1 VKSLFLLVAN
11 PTQMMN
17 AIEARQFYSDSYSHF
32 HLVVFSDSLAYQKQ
46 ILSMADASWSKLIY
60 PTLGT
65 GKWNALMSIFSKKKF
80 ISGVLKMAIDGDAL
94 MIGNIHHYG
103 CCSLAHRWNEMGNI
117 FAMDDGLGTVNWDLQ
132 LNDSTSW
139 TPRSAKGWRG
149 VLERWILGVPVIKL
163 SSLNFFSVYPLSHFT
178 NATENKFDF
187 LSESFFDKKYN
198 ENTVYFLEQPL
209 VELGILPQ
217 SEYASAIQ
225 KIKYHYTNLGWE
237 FTMVRHRAA
246 HFQQSSDGID
256 YVSFDGPI
264 EWVMKDWDKA
274 PRKIATFYSS
284 GVYHL
289 NKMSQGNMIAEFWQI
304 QNDKGNIVV
313 QPQLMNWLSTNALSN
328 MSVLNVTI

>member
-1 VKSLFLLVAN
+1 VKNLFLLVAN

-17 AIEARQFYSDSYSHF
+17 AIEARQFYSDSYFQF
-32 HLVVFSDSLAYQKQ
+32 HLVVFSDSLAYQRQ
-46 ILSMADASWSKLIY
+46 ILSMADASWSKWIY
-60 PTLGT
+60 PTLGA
-65 GKWNALMSIFSKKKF
+65 GKWNALRSIFSKRKF
-80 ISGVLKMAIDGDAL
+80 ISGVLKEANEGDAL

-103 CCSLAHRWNEMGNI
+103 CCSLAHHWNGLGSI

-132 LNDSTSW
+132 LNDSIIW
-139 TPRSAKGWRG
+139 TPKHAKGWRG
-149 VLERWILGVPVIKL
+149 ILEQWVLGTPAITLNN
-163 SSLNFFSVYPLSHFT
+163 LNFFSVYPLSHFT

-187 LSESFFDKKYN
+187 LSESFLGKKYN

-217 SEYASAIQ
+217 NEYEGVIQ
-225 KIKYHYTNLGWE
+225 KIKRHYKDLGSE

-264 EWVMKDWDKA
+264 EWVMKDWECA

-304 QNDKGNIVV
+304 QNDKGNTVV